1 LGGFGDFQGREDG
14 IGVTWEDSG
23 EDQDALREG
32 ISGNMGQQVVGVHGK
47 YREKYMVWFL
57 TSV

>member
-1 LGGFGDFQGREDG
+1 LGGFGEDFRRGGRGLGNFGRIQG
-14 IGVTWEDSG
+14 
-23 EDQDALREG
+23 DQDALREG